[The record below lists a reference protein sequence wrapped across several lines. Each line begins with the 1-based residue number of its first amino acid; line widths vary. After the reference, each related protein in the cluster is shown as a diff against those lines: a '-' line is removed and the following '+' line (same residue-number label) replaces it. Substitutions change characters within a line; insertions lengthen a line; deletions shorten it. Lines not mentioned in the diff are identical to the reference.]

1 MATPR
6 QHLGPFSDL
15 VEAAAKARP
24 LFRSATTIAE
34 TRRRARDVLRFSFA
48 DEQPIDVRIER
59 KWQGEGVAGDEVS
72 WSVGFGPRTHAW
84 LLRPTGVE
92 RDLPGVIAL
101 HDHGHFKYCG
111 KEKIADGPDGPLSV
125 VQGFRNT
132 YYGGQAFANHLAR
145 RGFAVLVPDVFLWGS
160 RRFPLDAMPAADQ
173 ALAEAVTRTLQF
185 ALENPEVGRYHGA
198 AYLHENL
205 IEKYCAL
212 LGTSFA
218 AIVAYEDRVALN
230 YLRNRGDVDRRRLG
244 CIGFS
249 GGGLRAALLGALVDE
264 PLPRVIAGMMSTY
277 EAMLDDGV
285 APHTWMLFPP
295 GWSSDGD
302 LPDLAAC
309 AAPAPLLVQYAL
321 DDPLFTPAGM
331 KAADARLTKQ
341 YEGVGAPGAY
351 RGEFYAGPHRFD
363 GGMQDAAF
371 SWMVSTLCS

>member
-15 VEAAAKARP
+15 VAAAAKARP
-24 LFRSATTIAE
+24 LFRSASTIAE
-34 TRRRARDVLRFSFA
+34 TRRRVRDVLRFSFA

-59 KWQGEGVAGDEVS
+59 KWQGEGVTGNEVS

-84 LLRPTGVE
+84 VLGPGGGE

-111 KEKIADGPDGPLSV
+111 KEKIADGPDGPLPV

-132 YYGGQAFANHLAR
+132 HYGGRAFANHLAR

-173 ALAEAVTRTLQF
+173 ALADAVAQTLQF
-185 ALENPEVGRYHGA
+185 APENPEVGRYHGA

-230 YLRNRGDVDRRRLG
+230 YLRNRGDVDGRRLG

-264 PLPRVIAGMMSTY
+264 
-277 EAMLDDGV
+277 
-285 APHTWMLFPP
+285 
-295 GWSSDGD
+295 
-302 LPDLAAC
+302 
-309 AAPAPLLVQYAL
+309 
-321 DDPLFTPAGM
+321 
-331 KAADARLTKQ
+331 
-341 YEGVGAPGAY
+341 
-351 RGEFYAGPHRFD
+351 
-363 GGMQDAAF
+363 
-371 SWMVSTLCS
+371 